1 MSTEV
6 FAMNVMIINFHGLD
20 SGILT
25 LEEQSETTLERD
37 LRNSQTEVCA

>member
-20 SGILT
+20 SGIST
-25 LEEQSETTLERD
+25 QDEKRKSGPI
-37 LRNSQTEVCA
+37 